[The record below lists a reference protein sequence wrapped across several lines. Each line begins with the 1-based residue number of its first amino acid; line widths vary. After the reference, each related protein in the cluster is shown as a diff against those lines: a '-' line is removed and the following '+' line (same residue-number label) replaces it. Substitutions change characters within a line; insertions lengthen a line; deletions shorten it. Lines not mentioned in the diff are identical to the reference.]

1 MRHILNFLQLDRTED
16 PDPMVPENKNVDPT
30 VPKDS
35 EGLTDVDLCAP
46 DTFFTQGN
54 HLSTCFIL
62 CSSTVITP
70 ACGFK
75 YW

>member
-16 PDPMVPENKNVDPT
+16 PNPMVPENKTVDT

-46 DTFFTQGN
+46 DTYFTQGN
-54 HLSTCFIL
+54 H
-62 CSSTVITP
+62 
-70 ACGFK
+70 
-75 YW
+75 